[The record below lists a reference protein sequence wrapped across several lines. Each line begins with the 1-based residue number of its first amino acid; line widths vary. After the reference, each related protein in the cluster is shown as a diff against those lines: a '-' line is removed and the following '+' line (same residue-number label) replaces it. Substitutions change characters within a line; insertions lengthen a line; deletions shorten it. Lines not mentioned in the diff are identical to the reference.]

1 MCRRSLRAAVGSIAL
16 GRTTNETEIMS
27 YQVLARK
34 YRPQRFDDVV
44 GQRGVTQTLRNALT
58 QGRLAQSYIF
68 AGPRG
73 VGKTTTARILARA
86 LNCQQGPTADPC
98 GTCDAC
104 VEITEG
110 RDIDV
115 LEIDAATHTKVE
127 TIREVIVN
135 GLAIA
140 PVRNR
145 YKIFIIDEVHQL
157 SSQSFN
163 ALLKSIE
170 EPPPHVMFMMATTE
184 LEKIPETIRSR
195 SQVYELR
202 TISRSLI
209 VTQLRVIAD
218 AEAIVID
225 EEALNLIARDADG
238 SMRDAQ
244 SAFDQVR
251 AFAGDSIVA
260 EDVSTV
266 LGLIGREPV
275 LDVAAAV
282 VEEDAPAA
290 FDLVGRFIEAGYDL
304 RLVCRELSRVIRDLL
319 VLAIDPARA
328 DDPEITVD
336 SERDR
341 LLKLSKRF
349 SREDLLRAFD
359 VIARAEF
366 EIRTATQPRYHLEM
380 ALLRWMHLQKLVPLT
395 DLLEGRG
402 STTGAGP
409 SGGGGAPV
417 VSRRESSP
425 PKQTTPTPK
434 PPVKTVSP
442 ESSSPD
448 RHDFGPAV
456 LEKPQDAQSVVPETV
471 PVDVADFS
479 DQKAKLMAAIK
490 QEKKFFYGTVVAQAQ
505 RIELAP
511 ETMTFTF
518 TPGQKTLAAQLAQN
532 MAWLEEMAET
542 VLGRKVAILSA
553 QGMVSPTA
561 SLAVDPS
568 RAPVEPV
575 TPETKTGSQ
584 PVDTLR
590 PRVMD
595 DTFVKA
601 MVDVLSAEI
610 DDVQKL

>member
-1 MCRRSLRAAVGSIAL
+1 MPQVSP
-16 GRTTNETEIMS
+16 GRGGIHRFGKNNELMS

-58 QGRLAQSYIF
+58 QGRLAQSFVF

-145 YKIFIIDEVHQL
+145 YKVFIIDEVHQL

-225 EEALNLIARDADG
+225 KDALNLIARDADG

-290 FDLVGRFIEAGYDL
+290 FALVGRFIEAGYDL

-417 VSRRESSP
+417 VSRRESSS
-425 PKQTTPTPK
+425 PKQTAPTPK

-448 RHDFGPAV
+448 RHDSGPAV
-456 LEKPQDAQSVVPETV
+456 LEEPQDAQAVVPETV
-471 PVDVADFS
+471 PVDVEDFS

-561 SLAVDPS
+561 SLAVDPL

-590 PRVMD
+590 PRVMA

>member
-1 MCRRSLRAAVGSIAL
+1 
-16 GRTTNETEIMS
+16 MS

-58 QGRLAQSYIF
+58 HGRLAQSFVF

-86 LNCQQGPTADPC
+86 LSCEQGPTADPC

-104 VEITEG
+104 VEITAG

-127 TIREVIVN
+127 TIREVIIN

-202 TISRSLI
+202 TISRPLI

-282 VEEDAPAA
+282 VDEDAPAA

-402 STTGAGP
+402 STTGSGP

-417 VSRRESSP
+417 ASRRQSSP
-425 PKQTTPTPK
+425 PKKMAPTPK
-434 PPVKTVSP
+434 PPGKTVSP
-442 ESSSPD
+442 ESSSPA
-448 RHDFGPAV
+448 RHDASPAV

-471 PVDVADFS
+471 PVDVADLS

-532 MAWLEEMAET
+532 MAWLEEMAEA
-542 VLGRKVAILSA
+542 VLGRKVAIRSA
-553 QGMVSPTA
+553 QGMVSPTE
-561 SLAVDPS
+561 SLAVAPS

-575 TPETKTGSQ
+575 TPETQTDSE

>member
-1 MCRRSLRAAVGSIAL
+1 
-16 GRTTNETEIMS
+16 MS

-44 GQRGVTQTLRNALT
+44 GQRGVTQTLKNALT

-86 LNCQQGPTADPC
+86 LNCTQGPTADPC

-104 VEITEG
+104 VEITAG

-115 LEIDAATHTKVE
+115 LEIDAATYTGVDN
-127 TIREVIVN
+127 IRDVIID

-145 YKIFIIDEVHQL
+145 YKVFVIDEVHQL
-157 SSQSFN
+157 SKHSFN

-184 LEKIPETIRSR
+184 LQKIPETIRSR

-202 TISRSLI
+202 TISRQQI
-209 VTQLRVIAD
+209 VTQLGVIAD
-218 AEAIVID
+218 AESIAID
-225 EEALNLIARDADG
+225 EAALNLLARAADG

-244 SAFDQVR
+244 SACDQVR
-251 AFAGDSIVA
+251 AFAGDSITA

-266 LGLIGREPV
+266 LGLVGREPV
-275 LDVAAAV
+275 FEVAAAV
-282 VEEDAPAA
+282 ADEDAPAV

-319 VLAIDPARA
+319 VIAIDPGRA
-328 DDPEITVD
+328 DDTEIAADT
-336 SERDR
+336 ERDR
-341 LLKLSKRF
+341 LLELSKRF

-425 PKQTTPTPK
+425 PKQRAPTPT

-448 RHDFGPAV
+448 RYDSGPAV

-532 MAWLEEMAET
+532 MTWLEEMAET

-553 QGMVSPTA
+553 QGMVSPTE

>member
-1 MCRRSLRAAVGSIAL
+1 
-16 GRTTNETEIMS
+16 MS

-58 QGRLAQSYIF
+58 HGRLAQSFVF

-86 LNCQQGPTADPC
+86 LSCEQGPTADPC

-104 VEITEG
+104 VEITAG

-127 TIREVIVN
+127 TIREVIIN

-202 TISRSLI
+202 TISRPLI

-282 VEEDAPAA
+282 VDEDAPAA

-402 STTGAGP
+402 STTGSGP

-417 VSRRESSP
+417 ASRRQSSP
-425 PKQTTPTPK
+425 PKKMAPTPK
-434 PPVKTVSP
+434 PPGKTVSP
-442 ESSSPD
+442 ESSSPA
-448 RHDFGPAV
+448 RHDASPAV

-471 PVDVADFS
+471 PVDVADLS

-511 ETMTFTF
+511 EAVTFTF

-542 VLGRKVAILSA
+542 VLGRKVAIRSA
-553 QGMVSPTA
+553 QGMVSPTE
-561 SLAVDPS
+561 SLAVAPS

-575 TPETKTGSQ
+575 TPETQTDSE

>member
-1 MCRRSLRAAVGSIAL
+1 
-16 GRTTNETEIMS
+16 MS
-27 YQVLARK
+27 YQILARK

-86 LNCQQGPTADPC
+86 LSCEQGPTADPC
-98 GTCDAC
+98 GNCDAC

-115 LEIDAATHTKVE
+115 LEIDAATHTQVD
-127 TIREVIVN
+127 TIREVIIN

-145 YKIFIIDEVHQL
+145 YKVFVIDEVHQL
-157 SSQSFN
+157 SKSSFN

-202 TISRSLI
+202 TISRQQI
-209 VTQLRVIAD
+209 VTQLSVIAD
-218 AEAIVID
+218 AESITID
-225 EEALNLIARDADG
+225 GAALNLLARAADG

-244 SAFDQVR
+244 SACDQVR
-251 AFAGDSIVA
+251 AFAGDSITA
-260 EDVSTV
+260 DDVSTV

-275 LDVAAAV
+275 LEVAAAV
-282 VEEDAPAA
+282 AAEDAGAV
-290 FDLVGRFIEAGYDL
+290 FDLVGRFIDAGYDL

-319 VLAIDPARA
+319 VLVIDPGRA
-328 DDPEITVD
+328 DDPDIAADT
-336 SERDR
+336 ERDQ
-341 LLKLSKRF
+341 LLQLSKQF

-359 VIARAEF
+359 VINRAEF

-402 STTGAGP
+402 PKTESGP
-409 SGGGGAPV
+409 RGGGGAPA
-417 VSRRESSP
+417 VSRRQSAP
-425 PKQTTPTPK
+425 QKQTAPKSTRRTTPAVAA
-434 PPVKTVSP
+434 PPVVPARGEKSTDIASKVS
-442 ESSSPD
+442 
-448 RHDFGPAV
+448 
-456 LEKPQDAQSVVPETV
+456 SVS
-471 PVDVADFS
+471 VDVA
-479 DQKAKLMAAIK
+479 DQKAKLLAAIK

-505 RIELAP
+505 RIELEAAGV
-511 ETMTFTF
+511 TFTF
-518 TPGQKTLAAQLAQN
+518 TPGQKTLATQLAQN
-532 MAWLEEMAET
+532 TPWLEEIAES
-542 VLGRKVAILSA
+542 VLGRKLAVRSA
-553 QGMVSPTA
+553 QGMVSPSETLSEA
-561 SLAVDPS
+561 SSNSPAESVS
-568 RAPVEPV
+568 
-575 TPETKTGSQ
+575 PETKADKPDGEA
-584 PVDTLR
+584 LR
-590 PRVMD
+590 PKVMD

>member
-1 MCRRSLRAAVGSIAL
+1 MPQVSP
-16 GRTTNETEIMS
+16 GRGGIHRFGKNNELMS

-251 AFAGDSIVA
+251 AFAGDSITA

-304 RLVCRELSRVIRDLL
+304 KLVCRELSRVIRDLL

-425 PKQTTPTPK
+425 PKQMAPTPK
-434 PPVKTVSP
+434 SPVKTVSP
-442 ESSSPD
+442 ESSFPD
-448 RHDFGPAV
+448 RHDSGPAV

-471 PVDVADFS
+471 PADVADFS

-553 QGMVSPTA
+553 QGMVSPTE